1 MKTSRYVFSKIP
13 NDPYGELLISQMKSY
28 LNKDRYKFR
37 VRGQNLK
44 DGLNWREHQAG
55 QSIEN
60 SKNLR
65 VYVEGMEDAISLTSE
80 QIKGLV
86 YHLNEGLYRQEVHGD
101 NWRRIVTEGLLN
113 GCVNFYNSPNIP
125 DSIEEQEKGYE

>member
-1 MKTSRYVFSKIP
+1 MKDV
-13 NDPYGELLISQMKSY
+13 
-28 LNKDRYKFR
+28 
-37 VRGQNLK
+37 
-44 DGLNWREHQAG
+44 
-55 QSIEN
+55 
-60 SKNLR
+60 
-65 VYVEGMEDAISLTSE
+65 ISLTSE

-125 DSIEEQEKGYE
+125 DSIEEQEKEYE